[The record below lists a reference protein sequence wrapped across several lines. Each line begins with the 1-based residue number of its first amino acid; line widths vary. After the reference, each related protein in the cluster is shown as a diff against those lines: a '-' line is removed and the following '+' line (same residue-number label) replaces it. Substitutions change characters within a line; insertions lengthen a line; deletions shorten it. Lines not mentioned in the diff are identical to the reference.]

1 MLNLNVI
8 VLSNMKRAK
17 QQIKQLTSEF
27 RRLSD
32 KKPNDTV
39 NLFKLQLVNAV
50 LSTVND
56 NIVDNLPVPNFD
68 LFDEDVMPSNS
79 DVLLVLSL
87 YETELNNYRY
97 DND

>member
-1 MLNLNVI
+1 
-8 VLSNMKRAK
+8 MKRAK